1 MECAVVPTQDR
12 PHRSDA
18 DAPDPGRLLAGL
30 PDAVI
35 VVEGDG
41 TVNWGNPAAEAVFG
55 RTVAADRGMPGLDLV
70 HPEDL
75 ELVLRS
81 LESIQ
86 TKTVGVPIEIRLR
99 TPTGWRLMELVGS
112 PVGWVGP
119 GAVVLM
125 LRDLTDRRRFEVV
138 HDNEAQF
145 RTVLQNSPGITLL
158 VSPDELVES
167 ASSALTRRL
176 GYDPEAVEGRALAT
190 MVAVEDRPALASTFD
205 QARQGATAAD
215 PASVIVRLLRRGCN
229 ETVPFELAVVNL
241 IDDPTIGGF
250 IVSAHDVTKLVQ
262 AETSQRNALSLIKA
276 TLDATAE
283 GVVVIDTKGRFSNFN
298 HQFVEMWRVPASVLH
313 QVDVGAAIGF
323 VRRQLVNPESFVER
337 LKSLTDNRV
346 AGSDDVIEFTDGRVF
361 EARSRLQTVSDE
373 VVGRVWSFRDVTDRK
388 RLEERLSFQA
398 FHDPL
403 TGLANRSLFLDRL
416 EQAIARSDRRLRGMA
431 VFFVDMDRFKS
442 VNDHLGHSAGDA
454 LLKATA
460 HRLSGCLR
468 AGDTAARIGGD
479 EFGIVVEGLAD
490 PTQAL
495 HLAERILKV
504 VSEPLGQA
512 LGDLSTTVSIGIAFD
527 EGDLT
532 ADQLLNRADVAMY
545 RAKAQGGDSFVG
557 FAPDMLAEQLS

>member
-1 MECAVVPTQDR
+1 
-12 PHRSDA
+12 
-18 DAPDPGRLLAGL
+18 
-30 PDAVI
+30 
-35 VVEGDG
+35 
-41 TVNWGNPAAEAVFG
+41 
-55 RTVAADRGMPGLDLV
+55 
-70 HPEDL
+70 
-75 ELVLRS
+75 
-81 LESIQ
+81 
-86 TKTVGVPIEIRLR
+86 
-99 TPTGWRLMELVGS
+99 
-112 PVGWVGP
+112 
-119 GAVVLM
+119 
-125 LRDLTDRRRFEVV
+125 
-138 HDNEAQF
+138 
-145 RTVLQNSPGITLL
+145 
-158 VSPDELVES
+158 
-167 ASSALTRRL
+167 
-176 GYDPEAVEGRALAT
+176 
-190 MVAVEDRPALASTFD
+190 
-205 QARQGATAAD
+205 
-215 PASVIVRLLRRGCN
+215 
-229 ETVPFELAVVNL
+229 
-241 IDDPTIGGF
+241 
-250 IVSAHDVTKLVQ
+250 
-262 AETSQRNALSLIKA
+262 
-276 TLDATAE
+276 
-283 GVVVIDTKGRFSNFN
+283 
-298 HQFVEMWRVPASVLH
+298 
-313 QVDVGAAIGF
+313 
-323 VRRQLVNPESFVER
+323 VER
-337 LKSLTDNRV
+337 LTSLTYTRG
-346 AGSDDVIEFTDGRVF
+346 AGRDDVIEFTDGRVF

>member
-1 MECAVVPTQDR
+1 MECAAVWTGDR
-12 PHRSDA
+12 PDRSDE
-18 DAPDPGRLLAGL
+18 DAPEPARLLSEL

-35 VVEGDG
+35 VVDGDG
-41 TVNWGNPAAEAVFG
+41 TVRWGNSAAEAVFG
-55 RTVAADRGMPGLDLV
+55 LTVAANRGMPGLDLV

-176 GYDPEAVEGRALAT
+176 GYDPEAVEGQALAT
-190 MVAVEDRPALASTFD
+190 IVAVDDRPALASAFE
-205 QARQGATAAD
+205 QARLGATAAD
-215 PASVIVRLLRRGCN
+215 PASVIVRLLRRGSN

-262 AETSQRNALSLIKA
+262 AESSQRNALSLIKA

-313 QVDVGAAIGF
+313 RGDVGAAI
-323 VRRQLVNPESFVER
+323 RRQLVNPEAFVER
-337 LKSLTDNRV
+337 LKALTDNRV

-416 EQAIARSDRRLRGMA
+416 EQAIVRGDRRLRGMA

-442 VNDHLGHSAGDA
+442 VNDRLGHSAGDA

-495 HLAERILKV
+495 HLAERILTV
-504 VSEPLGQA
+504 VSEPLGRT

-545 RAKAQGGDSFVG
+545 RAKAQGGDGFVG

>member
-1 MECAVVPTQDR
+1 MRTQDR
-12 PHRSDA
+12 PDRSHE
-18 DAPDPGRLLAGL
+18 DAPDPSRLLAEL

-35 VVEGDG
+35 VIEGDG
-41 TVNWGNPAAEAVFG
+41 TVTWGNSAAEAVFG
-55 RTVAADRGMPGLDLV
+55 MTVEANRGIPGLDLV

-119 GAVVLM
+119 GAVVLI

-145 RTVLQNSPGITLL
+145 RSVLQNSPGITLL

-176 GYDPEAVEGRALAT
+176 GYDPEAVEGQALAT
-190 MVAVEDRPALASTFD
+190 IVAVEDRPALASTFE
-205 QARQGATAAD
+205 QARLGATAAD
-215 PASVIVRLLRRGCN
+215 PASVIVRLLRRGSN

-262 AETSQRNALSLIKA
+262 AESSQRNALSLIKA

-313 QVDVGAAIGF
+313 QVHVGAAIGF
-323 VRRQLVNPESFVER
+323 VRRQLVNPEAFVER
-337 LKSLTDNRV
+337 LKALTDNRV

-388 RLEERLSFQA
+388 HLEERLSFQA

-403 TGLANRSLFLDRL
+403 TGLANRSLFLDHL

-442 VNDHLGHSAGDA
+442 VNDRLGHSAGDA
-454 LLKATA
+454 LLKVTA

-468 AGDTAARIGGD
+468 TGDTAARIGGD

-504 VSEPLGQA
+504 VSEPLGQT

-545 RAKAQGGDSFVG
+545 RAKAQGGDGFVG